1 MLLFLARHGQTLA
14 EGSFYGHD
22 DVPLSPAG
30 RAQMERLAAH
40 LGGHELAAVYASD
53 LQRARA
59 GAELV
64 AAARGLAVRVDPRL
78 REMHLGC
85 LEGLGR
91 DAALARHP
99 ELAGRDYASMVE
111 YRMPGGGE
119 SLVDVWQR
127 VAPALAELRRRHGGE
142 RVALVSHN
150 SVNRLILGDA
160 LGLPVGAV
168 FSFAQDYGCL
178 NVIDYRHGRPVVLLL
193 NGRVAAAG

>member
-14 EGSFYGHD
+14 EGTFYGHD
-22 DVPLSPAG
+22 DVPLAPTG

-40 LGGHELAAVYASD
+40 LERHALAAVYSSD
-53 LQRARA
+53 LQRARE

-64 AAARGLAVRVDPRL
+64 AAGRGLQVQADPRL

-91 DAALARHP
+91 RRGPGPAPGLAA
-99 ELAGRDYASMVE
+99 RDYASMVE

-127 VAPALAELRRRHGGE
+127 VAPALAEAQGPPPGRARRRG
-142 RVALVSHN
+142 VAQQ
-150 SVNRLILGDA
+150 RQPA
-160 LGLPVGAV
+160 
-168 FSFAQDYGCL
+168 
-178 NVIDYRHGRPVVLLL
+178 
-193 NGRVAAAG
+193 

>member
-14 EGSFYGHD
+14 EGTFYGHD
-22 DVPLSPAG
+22 DVPLSPTG

-40 LGGHELAAVYASD
+40 LERHTLAAVYASD

-59 GAELV
+59 GAELI
-64 AAARGLAVRVDPRL
+64 AAGRGLQVQADPRL

-85 LEGLGR
+85 LEGLDR
-91 DAALARHP
+91 AAALARHP

-111 YRMPGGGE
+111 YRMPEGGE

-127 VAPALAELRRRHGGE
+127 VAPALAELKARHHGE
-142 RVALVSHN
+142 RVAVVSHN
-150 SVNRLILGDA
+150 SVNRLILGAA

-168 FSFAQDYGCL
+168 FTFAQDYGCL
-178 NVIDYRHGRPVVLLL
+178 NVIDYRRGRPFVRLL
-193 NGRVAAAG
+193 NSRVGEPG